1 VGLPGRA
8 AWLTVVT
15 LCAACSLVD
24 SARDTST
31 SSVDDAGPTPPDAID
46 AVDAAVDAGCEP
58 GARVAGLA
66 VFNASPIDAASA
78 CDLDNALARDG
89 NVTGLD
95 AFDPTDD
102 LCGQMGAET
111 AAGGCG
117 CVGIDLGGAEDL
129 AAIIVRAAPVEDA
142 CGGGC
147 VGADCGTGHSF
158 TAWYGL
164 EPGPYTLA
172 AETSLTSD
180 QLTDYTID
188 IGEPVRYVVVCRD
201 WWAETRDDV
210 AVDSI
215 EGVVCRP

>member
-1 VGLPGRA
+1 MSFRG
-8 AWLTVVT
+8 AWLAV
-15 LCAACSLVD
+15 LALGASCSLID
-24 SARDTST
+24 SARDTGDAGGGA
-31 SSVDDAGPTPPDAID
+31 DDAGDPGEDAPTA
-46 AVDAAVDAGCEP
+46 CEP
-58 GARVAGLA
+58 GSRVAGLA

-78 CDLDNALARDG
+78 CGLDNALARDG
-89 NVTGLD
+89 YVTGLD

-111 AAGGCG
+111 TAGGCG
-117 CVGIDLGGAEDL
+117 CVGIDLGVAQDL
-129 AAIIVRAAPVEDA
+129 ASIIVRAAPVEDA
-142 CGGGC
+142 CGGAC

-158 TAWYGL
+158 SAWYGL
-164 EPGPYTLA
+164 ERGPYTLA

-188 IGEPVRYVVVCRD
+188 IGEPVLYVVVCRD

-215 EGVVCRP
+215 EGVCGP